1 MIGAV
6 LWTRRRTLY
15 NSCDIIF
22 IGITP
27 GVHVTVILPNAAVVG
42 KLLTSLFNPTSI
54 SAKLFSILVVIQ
66 SK

>member
-42 KLLTSLFNPTSI
+42 KLLTSLFSPTS
-54 SAKLFSILVVIQ
+54 SVENCFRS
-66 SK
+66 